1 MKLAFMKGKFLIW
14 LLLFISSDFV
24 AQELLPFVE
33 NFTKTDYKGD
43 NQVWNLTQGEDKAF
57 YFANNHYLLRYD
69 GVKWERYS
77 LPNKTIIR
85 SVFAH
90 QDKIYCGS
98 YNEFGYWKR
107 EKGKM
112 QYFSLSKGKNFF
124 KGSSKNEEIWKI
136 FRANNKLYFQSFNEL
151 YICENQTIR
160 KVEIPFL
167 ISYCYVID
175 EQIYVASVNKGVYL
189 FDGKQFTLLSKWD
202 AIYNNV
208 IHGIDR
214 NQKSTYIF
222 TLKNGVFV
230 EQGNGLTEWQH
241 PLNTILKKEGINAA
255 QFYKKDQLVIGTV
268 SNGVYIVQLKTG
280 DYIKIDR
287 NNGLSNNTILTISVD
302 QEKDIWLGLDNGIS
316 HLEINSP
323 FRIFSDKTG
332 ELGSV
337 YAISSTPNGYL
348 LGSNHGVFTYQ
359 NKQLE
364 FLNGSQGQVWNIQQ
378 IGQQYIIGH
387 NEGTFLLDKNDFK
400 KVNPLN
406 GGWQLKR
413 DIAVPRFIQSN
424 YLGIAFF
431 SEQDNF
437 TSFKRLNT
445 VYRPIKDFIQT
456 GPNEIVASDS
466 YRGLFKIKYDQN
478 LEVVSYVNLTEKNRI
493 SNDFG
498 VKIFQYKSEVLYYI
512 HSEWYVLDHVTDVL
526 KKHELF
532 NKHFKGISE
541 IIPIDDSS
549 FGILKDNLLYII
561 NQNEQHFS
569 WKLIAPKYYEGKIV
583 NNDTRI
589 FNFNHQYL
597 LNLDDGFLLFETN
610 KNDFTKQS
618 VTIEAY
624 LNGELIE
631 NETKIPYNQTLEL
644 HFLSDFYGN
653 KKTTL
658 FYRQNESVLIPLT
671 EGKLALNN
679 LASGQNKIEIFY
691 TNGVDYVKANEFTF
705 YVKKPW
711 YLSFWMIVLYLT
723 FIGLI
728 LFIYYRW
735 NKIRYQE
742 KLKLKEEELKH
753 HKQIVELELEAENKL
768 KIQDY
773 EKHIL
778 EMQIQSKASE
788 LAGKSLS
795 IAKQGE
801 MIESIKRILE
811 NENEMLQ
818 LKSKI
823 RKVIKVNA
831 LNKKEW
837 ESFEKNIYQSHDDFV
852 QRLTKR
858 FPQLTSKDI
867 RLCIYLKM
875 NLSSKEIAPLM
886 NISYRGV
893 ELHRYRLRKKI
904 TLDADVN
911 LSTFMINL

>member
-1 MKLAFMKGKFLIW
+1 MKGRFFLW
-14 LLLFISSDFV
+14 LLLFISFDNF

-57 YFANNHYLLRYD
+57 YFANNHYFLRYD

-107 EKGKM
+107 EKGIM
-112 QYFSLSKGKNFF
+112 QYISLSKGKNFF

-151 YICENQTIR
+151 YIYDNQTIR
-160 KVEIPFL
+160 KIEIPFL

-189 FDGKQFTLLSKWD
+189 FDGKQFSLISKWK
-202 AIYNNV
+202 AIFDNV

-222 TLKNGVFV
+222 TLKNGVFID
-230 EQGNGLTEWQH
+230 EGSGLTAWQH
-241 PLNTILKKEGINAA
+241 PLNAILKKEGINAA
-255 QFYKKDQLVIGTV
+255 QFYKTDQLVIGTV

-280 DYIKIDR
+280 EYIKIDR
-287 NNGLSNNTILTISVD
+287 NNGLSNNTVLTISID

-323 FRIFSDKTG
+323 YRIFSDITG

-337 YAISSTPNGYL
+337 YAIAATSNGYL

-359 NKQLE
+359 NKELE
-364 FLNGSQGQVWNIQQ
+364 LINGSQGQVWNIQQ
-378 IGQQYIIGH
+378 IGQKYIIGH
-387 NEGTFLLDKNDFK
+387 NEGTFLLDGNQFK

-413 DIAVPRFIQSN
+413 DILSARFIQSN

-431 SEQDNF
+431 AEQDNF

-445 VYRPIKDFIQT
+445 VYRPIKDFVQT

-498 VKIFQYKSEVLYYI
+498 VKIFHYKSEVLYYI

-541 IIPIDDSS
+541 IIPIDDTS
-549 FGILKDNLLYII
+549 FGVLKDNLLYII
-561 NQNEQHFS
+561 NQNEQSFS

-589 FNFNHQYL
+589 FHFNHQYL

-618 VTIEAY
+618 IRIEAY
-624 LNGELIE
+624 FNGELIE
-631 NETKIPYNQTLEL
+631 NETKIPYNQSLEL
-644 HFLSDFYGN
+644 LFLSNFYGN
-653 KKTTL
+653 KKSPL
-658 FYRQNESVLIPLT
+658 FYSQNGSELIPLID
-671 EGKLALNN
+671 GKLALNN
-679 LASGQNKIEIFY
+679 LTSGQNKIEVFY
-691 TNGVDYVKANEFTF
+691 TNGVDYVKANEFSF

-711 YLSFWMIVLYLT
+711 YLSFWMIVLYLSC
-723 FIGLI
+723 IAII
-728 LFIYYRW
+728 LFVYYRW

-778 EMQIQSKASE
+778 EMQIQSKATE

-801 MIESIKRILE
+801 MIENIQRILE
-811 NENEMLQ
+811 QENEVMQ
-818 LKSKI
+818 LKNKI
-823 RKVIKVNA
+823 RKVIKINA

-837 ESFEKNIYQSHDDFV
+837 ESFEKNIYQSHDEFV
-852 QRLTKR
+852 QRLSKR
-858 FPQLTSKDI
+858 YPQLTSKDI

-904 TLDADVN
+904 NLDADVN